1 MSPAARVVDLERE
14 KTRRLARDIERELR
28 NSGDREFAVDVGAV
42 EDVSRWRRAAIMA
55 AHRMGHRA
63 STYLWRGEWRVEL
76 DLPVTEAERRY
87 SALLIGSIIAPL
99 LPER

>member
-1 MSPAARVVDLERE
+1 M
-14 KTRRLARDIERELR
+14 
-28 NSGDREFAVDVGAV
+28 
-42 EDVSRWRRAAIMA
+42 MA